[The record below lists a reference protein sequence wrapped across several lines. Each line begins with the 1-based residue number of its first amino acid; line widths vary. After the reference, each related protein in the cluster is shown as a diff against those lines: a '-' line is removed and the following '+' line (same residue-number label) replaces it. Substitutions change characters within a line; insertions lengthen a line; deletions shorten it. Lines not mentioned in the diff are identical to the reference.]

1 MLELRSTGPPQGEIR
16 FATLRVV
23 HVFAFF
29 SATYIGLSSSCMTK
43 DFNTIRTTLVER
55 NVGTY
60 QSHLGMEVK
69 SG

>member
-1 MLELRSTGPPQGEIR
+1 MLELRSTVPPQGDIR

-23 HVFAFF
+23 HVLAFF
-29 SATYIGLSSSCMTK
+29 GATYICLSSSYMTK
-43 DFNTIRTTLVER
+43 DFNTIRTTLVGR